1 MDNIVNIT
9 LKNYNNSP
17 VISDISSFK
26 SSIYKYKVEYLF
38 KDGKLYITITSKE
51 KLSTIYRHFMIHYK
65 LLFFNNGYFYEIEEY
80 KENNKIKNIKNY
92 SNIEAYITNL
102 EYIKNYRITNIKKI
116 INKETIKK
124 FKKIEQENI
133 LIFFAFYYLHS
144 NKYNSIL
151 CDHRFIILSQ
161 LCEGYVEN
169 TIHEKNA
176 KTKDFKGRI
185 GIYIDIFRK
194 IDIKSNSKIFESL
207 NTYPKKIKEQIK
219 NTRHMYSHYTKKNK
233 TIKGDNF
240 IYLYYILELSFRVL
254 VLEDVS
260 VKYGNEIEENLFSIH
275 DWIME
280 NRKKNIKLEEYKS
293 ATYKMTKKLKNKKI

>member
-124 FKKIEQENI
+124 LKKLSKKI
-133 LIFFAFYYLHS
+133 Y
-144 NKYNSIL
+144 
-151 CDHRFIILSQ
+151 
-161 LCEGYVEN
+161 
-169 TIHEKNA
+169 
-176 KTKDFKGRI
+176 
-185 GIYIDIFRK
+185 
-194 IDIKSNSKIFESL
+194 
-207 NTYPKKIKEQIK
+207 
-219 NTRHMYSHYTKKNK
+219 
-233 TIKGDNF
+233 
-240 IYLYYILELSFRVL
+240 
-254 VLEDVS
+254 
-260 VKYGNEIEENLFSIH
+260 
-275 DWIME
+275 
-280 NRKKNIKLEEYKS
+280 
-293 ATYKMTKKLKNKKI
+293 